1 MATFMKKTWL
11 HLLLSCLLAPCAW
24 AQTEPAKKVNNW
36 RTEGQIGISTN
47 GNVVFLCFGG
57 PNLRFQYKKVV
68 FGLSLYPSLRFWE
81 DKPRTFITPTLGM
94 GAFFMYKRW
103 GLACPMYYNGSK
115 NEWMPTG
122 GIIFRLSK

>member
-1 MATFMKKTWL
+1 MVTIIKKTWL
-11 HLLLSCLLAPCAW
+11 LLLLTCLLTPCAW
-24 AQTEPAKKVNNW
+24 AQTEPAKKANNW
-36 RTEGQIGISTN
+36 RIEGQMGISTN
-47 GNVVFLCFGG
+47 GKAVFLCFGG
-57 PNLRFQYKKVV
+57 PNLRFQYKKIA

-94 GAFFMYKRW
+94 GAYLMYKRW
-103 GLACPMYYNGSK
+103 GLACPMYYNAGK